1 MSNIFLSLSLPET
14 GKLKL
19 LAISADQKIEQDIVV
34 GTLIQDLVKQNQSLR
49 ATIDVQKEL
58 ALELG
63 KILLDGQILD
73 IVRQKIQ
80 HTDQLISN
88 QILCTLFLLL
98 DENLFAW
105 PWECALDPQSEISL
119 CKKGIEF
126 VRLIPNMKM
135 LAANELPRTRW
146 NHEGL
151 LVAPTSEN
159 VRLHA
164 LKAATRNLK
173 LKANLEINTAQ
184 NIVELT
190 NQAQKGLSFVHLC
203 NVDQR
208 GQLRFDDEY
217 FVGEWAFAKEIYWL
231 VLGDFC
237 PDAQVLEAHKFG
249 AKMVLSRQIP
259 LSAQENSI
267 VDRALYLSLSNG
279 KTPIEALRD
288 TRLALYENDPISDHW
303 ASIRLSCLLPS
314 YQNPSHPNLIL
325 LAQNEAFAKF
335 PPPNLPVLN
344 SIQTH
349 TPTPQLPIPLS
360 STPLQFPSI
369 AQYYQSSAQFQ
380 SQLQQIQAPYQSI
393 ELVGEFIQATL
404 KLIHQSQKEDVSLE
418 EKAKLN
424 RRTPVMKQLSSI
436 VKAKN
441 IQPKEGMLKS
451 AQVATQLQEASLF
464 EDQPLAF
471 NQQLTVM
478 AEQMAVAMALEPS
491 SVIEATKALMVSPIL
506 WICGSDQRTREL
518 FARELVQNLY
528 GYYPCESQ
536 QAPMTHDLK
545 HNSTLKGLYEN
556 GDFYASIIQ
565 NWSPEDVAIDQPLRE
580 RSKNRHHVVA
590 YQSQHDQWKLLKG
603 IWLICQQPSN
613 LSDLQRKEIS
623 KALLDGLWTFQAQGQ
638 KLHLHIPKDFRVI
651 YLSDH
656 PPATQLEAEAVVDLQ
671 PNVLYES
678 LVFLQETKKRLL
690 LSGLGESLAD
700 QMIQS
705 PQAQSY
711 ADGLCLLHRFVQ
723 FSQSQAI
730 NALVYALRFNDYQQA
745 TRLYLKGVVSRL
757 SSEERQC
764 VELYAQADVISFV
777 QAWNALVA
785 QGIEPKL
792 PTYALSWMI

>member
-19 LAISADQKIEQDIVV
+19 LAISADQKIEKEIVV

-73 IVRQKIQ
+73 LLRQKIQ
-80 HTDQLISN
+80 SSDQLVSN
-88 QILCTLFLLL
+88 QLLCTLFLLL
-98 DENLFAW
+98 DETLFAW
-105 PWECALDPQSEISL
+105 PWECALDPESEISL

-126 VRLIPNMKM
+126 VRLIPNTKT
-135 LAANELPRTRW
+135 LSANELPRTRW
-146 NHEGL
+146 NHEGI
-151 LVAPTSEN
+151 LVAPASEN
-159 VRLHA
+159 VRIHA

-173 LKANLEINTAQ
+173 LKSNLEINTAQ

-190 NQAQKGLSFVHLC
+190 SQAEKGVSFVHLC

-208 GQLRFDDEY
+208 GQLRFDDDY

-279 KTPIEALRD
+279 KTAIEALRD
-288 TRLALYENDPISDHW
+288 TRLALHENDPISDHW

-314 YQNPSHPNLIL
+314 YQNPASPNLIL
-325 LAQNEAFAKF
+325 LSQNEAFAKF
-335 PPPNLPVLN
+335 PPPNVPVLAP
-344 SIQTH
+344 IQIN
-349 TPTPQLPIPLS
+349 TPTPQLPLTQ
-360 STPLQFPSI
+360 TPLQFPSI
-369 AQYYQSSAQFQ
+369 AQYYQSSAQFHT
-380 SQLQQIQAPYQSI
+380 QLQQAQAPYQSV
-393 ELVGEFIQATL
+393 ELVSAFIQATL
-404 KLIHQSQKEDVSLE
+404 KLIHQSQKEEVSLE
-418 EKAKLN
+418 EKGKLN

-441 IQPKEGMLKS
+441 IQPKDGMPKS
-451 AQVATQLQEASLF
+451 AQVASQLQEASLF
-464 EDQPLAF
+464 EDQNLIF

-478 AEQMAVAMALEPS
+478 AEQVAVAMALDPNP
-491 SVIEATKALMVSPIL
+491 VIEATKALMVSPVL
-506 WICGSDQRTREL
+506 WICGADQRTREL
-518 FARELVQNLY
+518 FVRELVQNLY
-528 GYYPCESQ
+528 GYYPFESHQ
-536 QAPMTHDLK
+536 DPIARNLSSDLQ
-545 HNSTLKGLYEN
+545 GLYEN
-556 GDFYASIIQ
+556 GDFYASVIQ
-565 NWSPEDVAIDQPLRE
+565 NWSPDDVAVHQPFRE
-580 RSKNRHHVVA
+580 RSKNRHHIVA
-590 YQSQHDQWKLLKG
+590 YQSQNDQWKLLKG
-603 IWLICQQPSN
+603 MWLICQQPQNVSEN
-613 LSDLQRKEIS
+613 SRQQIS
-623 KALLDGLWTFQAQGQ
+623 KSLLDGLWTFHTES
-638 KLHLHIPKDFRVI
+638 KRLHLSIPKDFRVI
-651 YLSDH
+651 YLSDE
-656 PPATQLEAEAVVDLQ
+656 PPANQLESEAVVCLQ

-678 LVFLQETKKRLL
+678 LVFLQECKKRLL
-690 LSGLGESLAD
+690 LSGIGESLAD

-711 ADGLCLLHRFVQ
+711 ADGLCLLHRFVS
-723 FSQSQAI
+723 FSQNQAI
-730 NALVYALRFNDYQQA
+730 NALVYAIRFNDYQQA
-745 TRLYLKGVVSRL
+745 TKLYLKGAIQNL
-757 SSEERQC
+757 SHEERQC
-764 VELYAQADVISFV
+764 VELYAQADVIAFV

-792 PTYALSWMI
+792 PTLALGWMI